1 MNIFRNR
8 FLNTASFLLAP
19 PDIPNEN
26 EDTRSE
32 AQKQRDA
39 IEISDSTDE
48 NNNKN
53 GSSSSDENEEDEEEN
68 EEDEEENDDENEDDD
83 EENKNEDEN
92 KKEDE
97 NKEETDEEKTARLT
111 QEKEDRR
118 QARQQ
123 RKWDKLAA
131 EKTAAERRVKEL
143 EDQLKE
149 KPVEGLTE
157 EEVQRRADALAAT
170 KLAEQQAKDAK
181 KKFEDTC
188 DSLESVAIKTDKDF
202 SKKIVE
208 VTSELGP
215 IPAPIIEVLG
225 DLEHGN
231 GGQVLAYLADNI
243 DEAEDLYELRDNP
256 RRLDRALSKI
266 SDKLKEAEKKPKRER
281 SNLPAP
287 IEPVGNSR
295 QESTRITGKETQEEF
310 NAKRAKQ
317 IAEKRAARGY

>member
-19 PDIPNEN
+19 PDTPNEN

-48 NNNKN
+48 KNNKD
-53 GSSSSDENEEDEEEN
+53 GSSSSDENKDEN
-68 EEDEEENDDENEDDD
+68 EEDEEENDDENEDEDDD

-92 KKEDE
+92 KEENE
-97 NKEETDEEKTARLT
+97 NKEETDEEKTARLA
-111 QEKEDRR
+111 QEKADRQEKR
-118 QARQQ
+118 IQKRI
-123 RKWDKLAA
+123 DKAIAAQKAA
-131 EKTAAERRVKEL
+131 EARAEAAEAR
-143 EDQLKE
+143 LKE
-149 KPVEGLTE
+149 QPVEGLTE

-170 KLAEQQAKDAK
+170 KLAEKQALEAK

-188 DSLESVAIKTDKDF
+188 DSLESVAIKTDKEF
-202 SKKIVE
+202 TKKIVE

-225 DLEHGN
+225 DLEYGN

-256 RRLDRALSKI
+256 RKLDRALSKI
-266 SDKLKEAEKKPKRER
+266 SDKLKEAEKKPRRER
-281 SNLPAP
+281 SALPPP

-295 QESTRITGKETQEEF
+295 QESTRITGKESQEEF

-317 IAEKRAARGY
+317 IAERQAQRGY

>member
-131 EKTAAERRVKEL
+131 EKTAAEKRVQEL
-143 EDQLKE
+143 EARLKE
-149 KPVEGLTE
+149 HPVEGLTE
-157 EEVQRRADALAAT
+157 EEVQRRAAELAAT

-317 IAEKRAARGY
+317 IAERQSQRGY

>member
-131 EKTAAERRVKEL
+131 EKTAAEKRVQEL
-143 EDQLKE
+143 EARLKE
-149 KPVEGLTE
+149 HPVEGLTE
-157 EEVQRRADALAAT
+157 EEVQRRAAELAAT

>member
-19 PDIPNEN
+19 PDMPNEI
-26 EDTRSE
+26 EDNRSE

-131 EKTAAERRVKEL
+131 EKTAAEKRVQEL
-143 EDQLKE
+143 EARLKE
-149 KPVEGLTE
+149 HPVEGLTE
-157 EEVQRRADALAAT
+157 EEVQRRAAELAAT
-170 KLAEQQAKDAK
+170 NLAEQQAKAAQ

-188 DSLESVAIKTDKDF
+188 DSLESAAIKTDKDF

-256 RRLDRALSKI
+256 RKLDRALSKI
-266 SDKLKEAEKKPKRER
+266 SDKLKEADKKPRRER
-281 SNLPAP
+281 SALPPP

-295 QESTRITGKETQEEF
+295 QESTRITGKESQEEF

-317 IAEKRAARGY
+317 IAERQAQRGY

>member
-48 NNNKN
+48 KNNKD
-53 GSSSSDENEEDEEEN
+53 GSSSSDENKDENEEDEEEN
-68 EEDEEENDDENEDDD
+68 DENEDEDDD
-83 EENKNEDEN
+83 EENKNEDED
-92 KKEDE
+92 KEENE
-97 NKEETDEEKTARLT
+97 NKEETDEEKTARLAREK
-111 QEKEDRR
+111 QERK

-170 KLAEQQAKDAK
+170 KLAEKQAEDNK

-188 DSLESVAIKTDKDF
+188 DSLEAGAIKADKEF
-202 SKKIVE
+202 SRKVVE
-208 VTSELGP
+208 MTTELGP
-215 IPAPIIEVLG
+215 IPAPVIEILAEL
-225 DLEHGN
+225 DNEN
-231 GGQVLAYLADNI
+231 GGDVLAYLANNV
-243 DEAEDLYELRDNP
+243 DEAEDLFELRANE
-256 RRLDRALSKI
+256 RKLTAKLVRI
-266 SDKLKEAEKKPKRER
+266 SDKVKEAAKKPKRER

-287 IEPVGNSR
+287 IDPVGNSR
-295 QESTRITGKETQEEF
+295 QENTRITGKETQEEF

-317 IAEKRAARGY
+317 EAEKRAARGY

>member
-53 GSSSSDENEEDEEEN
+53 GSSSSDENEKDEEEN

-131 EKTAAERRVKEL
+131 EKTAAEKRVQEL
-143 EDQLKE
+143 EARLKE
-149 KPVEGLTE
+149 HPVEGLTE
-157 EEVQRRADALAAT
+157 EEVQRRAAELAAT

-295 QESTRITGKETQEEF
+295 QENTRITGKETQEEF

-317 IAEKRAARGY
+317 EAEKRAARGY

>member
-19 PDIPNEN
+19 PDMPNEI
-26 EDTRSE
+26 EDNRSE

-48 NNNKN
+48 KN
-53 GSSSSDENEEDEEEN
+53 DKDGSSSSDENKEDDEENDDDEEEN
-68 EEDEEENDDENEDDD
+68 EDEDDD

-97 NKEETDEEKTARLT
+97 NKEETDEEKTARLA
-111 QEKEDRR
+111 QEKADR
-118 QARQQ
+118 Q
-123 RKWDKLAA
+123 
-131 EKTAAERRVKEL
+131 ERRVQRRIDKAIAAQKAAEARA
-143 EDQLKE
+143 EAAEARLKE
-149 KPVEGLTE
+149 QPVEGLTE
-157 EEVQRRADALAAT
+157 EEVQRRAAELAAT

-256 RRLDRALSKI
+256 RKLDRALSKI
-266 SDKLKEAEKKPKRER
+266 SDKLKEAEKKPRRER
-281 SNLPAP
+281 SAVPPP

-317 IAEKRAARGY
+317 EAEKRAARGY

>member
-131 EKTAAERRVKEL
+131 EKTAAEKRVQEL
-143 EDQLKE
+143 EARLKE
-149 KPVEGLTE
+149 HPVEGLTE
-157 EEVQRRADALAAT
+157 EEVQRRAAELAAT
-170 KLAEQQAKDAK
+170 KLAEQQAKAAQ

-188 DSLESVAIKTDKDF
+188 DSLESAAIKTDKDF

-317 IAEKRAARGY
+317 IAERQSQRGY

>member
-68 EEDEEENDDENEDDD
+68 DDENENDD

-131 EKTAAERRVKEL
+131 EKTAAEKRVQEL
-143 EDQLKE
+143 EARLKE
-149 KPVEGLTE
+149 HPVEGLTE
-157 EEVQRRADALAAT
+157 EEVQRRAAELAAT

-317 IAEKRAARGY
+317 IAERQAQRGY

>member
-19 PDIPNEN
+19 PDMPNEI
-26 EDTRSE
+26 EDNRSE

-131 EKTAAERRVKEL
+131 EKTAAEKRVQEL
-143 EDQLKE
+143 EARLKE
-149 KPVEGLTE
+149 HPVEGLTE
-157 EEVQRRADALAAT
+157 EEVQRRAAELAAT
-170 KLAEQQAKDAK
+170 NLAEQQAKAAQ

-188 DSLESVAIKTDKDF
+188 DSLESAAIKTDKDF

-317 IAEKRAARGY
+317 IAERQSQRGY

>member
-19 PDIPNEN
+19 PDMSNEI
-26 EDTRSE
+26 EDNRSE

-48 NNNKN
+48 KN
-53 GSSSSDENEEDEEEN
+53 DKDGSSSSDENKEDDEENDDDEEEN
-68 EEDEEENDDENEDDD
+68 EDEDDD

-97 NKEETDEEKTARLT
+97 NKEETDEEKTARLA
-111 QEKEDRR
+111 QEKADR
-118 QARQQ
+118 Q
-123 RKWDKLAA
+123 
-131 EKTAAERRVKEL
+131 ERRVQRRIDKAIAAQKAAEARA
-143 EDQLKE
+143 EAAEARLKE
-149 KPVEGLTE
+149 QPVEGLTE
-157 EEVQRRADALAAT
+157 EEVQRRAAELAAT

-215 IPAPIIEVLG
+215 IPAHIIEVLG

-256 RRLDRALSKI
+256 RKLDRALSKI
-266 SDKLKEAEKKPKRER
+266 SDKLKEAEKKPRRER
-281 SNLPAP
+281 SAVPPP

-295 QESTRITGKETQEEF
+295 QESIRITGKETQEEF

-317 IAEKRAARGY
+317 EAEKRAARGW

>member
-32 AQKQRDA
+32 DQKQRDA

-131 EKTAAERRVKEL
+131 EKTAAEKRVQEL
-143 EDQLKE
+143 EARLKE
-149 KPVEGLTE
+149 HPVEGLTE
-157 EEVQRRADALAAT
+157 EEVQRRAAELAAT

-317 IAEKRAARGY
+317 IAERQSQRGY

>member
-19 PDIPNEN
+19 PDTPNEI
-26 EDTRSE
+26 EDNRSE

-53 GSSSSDENEEDEEEN
+53 GSSSSDENKEETDEN

-131 EKTAAERRVKEL
+131 EKTAAEKRVQEL
-143 EDQLKE
+143 EARLKE
-149 KPVEGLTE
+149 QPVEGLTE
-157 EEVQRRADALAAT
+157 EEVQRRAAELAAT

-256 RRLDRALSKI
+256 RKLDRALSKI
-266 SDKLKEAEKKPKRER
+266 SDKLKEAEKKPRRER
-281 SNLPAP
+281 SAVPPP
-287 IEPVGNSR
+287 IDPVGNSR
-295 QESTRITGKETQEEF
+295 QENTRITGKETQEEF

-317 IAEKRAARGY
+317 IAERQSQRGY

>member
-19 PDIPNEN
+19 PDTPNEI
-26 EDTRSE
+26 EDNRSE

-53 GSSSSDENEEDEEEN
+53 GSSSSDENKEETDEN

-131 EKTAAERRVKEL
+131 EKTAAEKRVQEL
-143 EDQLKE
+143 EARLKE
-149 KPVEGLTE
+149 QPVEGLTE
-157 EEVQRRADALAAT
+157 EEVQRRAAELAAT
-170 KLAEQQAKDAK
+170 KLAEKQAQDNK

-188 DSLESVAIKTDKDF
+188 DSLEAVAIKTDKEF
-202 SKKIVE
+202 SRKVVE
-208 VTSELGP
+208 MTTEIGP
-215 IPAPIIEVLG
+215 IPAPIIEILAEL
-225 DLEHGN
+225 DNEN
-231 GGQVLAYLADNI
+231 GGEVLAYLANNI
-243 DEAEDLYELRDNP
+243 DEAEDLFELKSNERKLTAKLV
-256 RRLDRALSKI
+256 RI
-266 SDKLKEAEKKPKRER
+266 SDKVKEASKKPKRER

-287 IEPVGNSR
+287 IDPVGNSR
-295 QESTRITGKETQEEF
+295 QENTRITGKETQEEF

-317 IAEKRAARGY
+317 EAEKRAARGY

>member
-19 PDIPNEN
+19 PDMPNEN

-48 NNNKN
+48 KNNKE
-53 GSSSSDENEEDEEEN
+53 GSSSSDENKEDEEEN
-68 EEDEEENDDENEDDD
+68 DEDEEENDDENEDDD

-97 NKEETDEEKTARLT
+97 DKEETDEEKTARLT

-131 EKTAAERRVKEL
+131 EKTAAEKRVQEL
-143 EDQLKE
+143 EARLKE
-149 KPVEGLTE
+149 QPVEGLTE

-170 KLAEQQAKDAK
+170 KLAEKQAAEAK

-243 DEAEDLYELRDNP
+243 DEAEDLYDLRDNP
-256 RRLDRALSKI
+256 RKLDRALSKI

-281 SNLPAP
+281 SALPPP

-317 IAEKRAARGY
+317 IKERQAQRGY

>member
-39 IEISDSTDE
+39 IEISDSTNE

-131 EKTAAERRVKEL
+131 EKTAAEKRVQEL
-143 EDQLKE
+143 EARLKE
-149 KPVEGLTE
+149 HPVEGLTE
-157 EEVQRRADALAAT
+157 EEVQRRAAELAAT

-317 IAEKRAARGY
+317 EAEKRAARGY

>member
-19 PDIPNEN
+19 PDMPNEN
-26 EDTRSE
+26 EDIRSE

-48 NNNKN
+48 KNNKD
-53 GSSSSDENEEDEEEN
+53 GSSSSDENKDEN
-68 EEDEEENDDENEDDD
+68 EEGEEENDDENEDEDDD

-92 KKEDE
+92 KEENE
-97 NKEETDEEKTARLT
+97 NKEETDEEKTARLA
-111 QEKEDRR
+111 QEKEERK

-131 EKTAAERRVKEL
+131 EKTAAEKRVQEL
-143 EDQLKE
+143 EARLKE
-149 KPVEGLTE
+149 QPVEGLTE

-170 KLAEQQAKDAK
+170 KLAEKQALEAK

-256 RRLDRALSKI
+256 RKLDRALSKI
-266 SDKLKEAEKKPKRER
+266 SDKLKEAEKKPRRER
-281 SNLPAP
+281 SSLPPP

-295 QESTRITGKETQEEF
+295 QESTRITGKESQEEF

-317 IAEKRAARGY
+317 IAERQAQRGY